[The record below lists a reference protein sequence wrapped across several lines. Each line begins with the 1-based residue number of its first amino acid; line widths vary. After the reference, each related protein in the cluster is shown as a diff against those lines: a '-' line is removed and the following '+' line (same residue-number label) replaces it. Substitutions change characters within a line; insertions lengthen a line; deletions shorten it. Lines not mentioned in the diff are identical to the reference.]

1 MSDHQEG
8 REGMLVQ
15 TGRVGLPALDAHV
28 TVSRLFAT
36 AARRGRV
43 ESTTGLPAW
52 HARVVRLDGD
62 TNGP

>member
-1 MSDHQEG
+1 
-8 REGMLVQ
+8 MLVQ

-43 ESTTGLPAW
+43 KSTTGLPAW